1 VRRLFVVIVALLV
14 LAVAATPPVAQAK
27 GRLVA
32 KLFATTH
39 SPKADKKWPIK
50 ITAKNS
56 SSGKR
61 ACGSVRYAF
70 LFSGKVVGRRNPG
83 VSRNFC
89 GTFKD
94 PAIIF
99 PKRAVGINLTFR
111 AVVNS
116 KIGQANLDYAVKVK
130 S

>member
-1 VRRLFVVIVALLV
+1 VRRLFVAIVALLV
-14 LAVAATPPVAQAK
+14 LAVAVTPPVAQAK

-39 SPKADKKWPIK
+39 TPKADKKWPIR

-61 ACGSVRYAF
+61 VCGKVRYAF
-70 LFSGKVVGRRNPG
+70 LFNGKVVGRRNPG
-83 VSRNFC
+83 VGRSFC
-89 GTFKD
+89 GTFSD
-94 PAIIF
+94 PAVIW

-111 AVVNS
+111 AVVDS
-116 KIGQANLDYAVKVK
+116 KIGQKNLDYAVKVK
-130 S
+130 G